1 MDNFDF
7 DQVYQMISDMNKSNK
22 EKCLICHFVIE
33 NKEIELDCK
42 HQYHY
47 TCFKNNKK
55 CFYCGK
61 NVKITNNKCSHI
73 FTKGLKQGTQCGRI
87 LCIYHKQKATN
98 TCKTILQSGIN
109 KGNECGRENC
119 KYHKIII

>member
-7 DQVYQMISDMNKSNK
+7 DQVYQMISDMNKLSK

-42 HQYHY
+42 HCYHY
-47 TCFKNNKK
+47 NCFKNNKK
-55 CFYCGK
+55 CLYCGK
-61 NVKITNNKCSHI
+61 NIKYSHI
-73 FTKGLKQGTQCGRI
+73 FTKGTKCKKNVIT
-87 LCIYHKQKATN
+87 A
-98 TCKTILQSGIN
+98 CKTILKSGIN
-109 KGNECGRENC
+109 KDKECGRENC